1 MFSNDPQKVRLAELL
16 TSTDLVHLE
25 LTHEF
30 NTLAGHVL
38 LDLLEERGLPTEE
51 FDAVGALRAEVPLA
65 LAVMH
70 AAVSRGLEINALVAE
85 GQREGALTG
94 TERIVVVSCEELEK
108 PKRDSLLAKLH
119 TAGVAEVS
127 FTQLVGRGELSVFTP
142 EDVTVTSG
150 VDPDFDHWG
159 NGEKPGG
166 VAGVG
171 PWAEEHPGV
180 PVPVGEQY
188 DAELLAAGDRRN
200 VVDKYRY
207 WTVDAIRADLARTHT
222 ALHIA
227 IENLEHDLNIGS
239 IVRSGNAFNVGG
251 VHIIGKKRW
260 NRRGALVTDRY
271 MDVHHHADV
280 ASLVEWARAN
290 DYTLVA
296 VDNMDGSQPIEAAL
310 EAGSALLPEHTLLI
324 FGQESN
330 GLTDELLEA
339 ADQAVYIPQFGSTR
353 SMNVAAAAAIA
364 IHVWVM
370 KFGGGE
376 EDRNLSVAKRP
387 AISTE

>member
-1 MFSNDPQKVRLAELL
+1 MSERQGTLNSVFSNDPQKVRLAELL

-38 LDLLEERGLPTEE
+38 LDMLEERGLPLEE
-51 FDAVGALRAEVPLA
+51 FDAVGSLRAEIPIA

-70 AAVSRGLEINALVAE
+70 AAVSRGLEINAMVAE
-85 GQREGALTG
+85 GHRAGALAG
-94 TERIVVVSCEELEK
+94 TDRVVVVSYEELEK
-108 PKRDSLLAKLH
+108 SKRDSLLAKLQ
-119 TAGVAEVS
+119 TAGVAEVL
-127 FTQLVGRGELSVFTP
+127 FANLVGRGELSVFTP

-150 VDPDFDHWG
+150 VDPDFDFWG

-171 PWAEEHPGV
+171 PWVEEHPEESQ
-180 PVPVGEQY
+180 PTGEQY
-188 DAELLAAGDRRN
+188 DQCLLAEGDHRN

-222 ALHIA
+222 SLHIA

-239 IVRSGNAFNVGG
+239 IVRTGNAFNVGG
-251 VHIIGKKRW
+251 VHIVGKKRW

-296 VDNMDGSQPIEAAL
+296 VDNMDGSQPIETAL
-310 EAGSALLPEHTLLI
+310 EAGSTLLPERSLLI
-324 FGQESN
+324 FGQESK
-330 GLTDELLEA
+330 GLTAELLSV
-339 ADQAVYIPQFGSTR
+339 ADQAAYIPQFGSTR

-364 IHVWVM
+364 MHVWVM

-376 EDRNLSVAKRP
+376 EDRG
-387 AISTE
+387 